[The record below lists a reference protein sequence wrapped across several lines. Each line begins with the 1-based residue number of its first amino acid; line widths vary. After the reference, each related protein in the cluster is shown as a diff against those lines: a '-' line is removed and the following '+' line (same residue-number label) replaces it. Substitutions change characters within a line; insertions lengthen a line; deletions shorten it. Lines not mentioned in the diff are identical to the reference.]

1 MPARRKK
8 GLDFENICLV
18 VDMQE
23 WEGFAMTVIELIYI
37 YIYIPLEPLDC
48 LKTSNVFKQ
57 LHRVRPNLRTS
68 ILTP

>member
-23 WEGFAMTVIELIYI
+23 WEVFAVTVIELIYT
-37 YIYIPLEPLDC
+37 YISLEPLDC
-48 LKTSNVFKQ
+48 SRTPNILKQ
-57 LHRVRPNLRTS
+57 LHCVRPNLRTS
-68 ILTP
+68 ILTS